1 MFVTRTPVKRRLGEI
16 PIVVAMLVA
25 LFAIEMPLASALH
38 DVFVSPT
45 SGLITTES
53 GLTAAFSVALTEPP
67 SGDVT
72 IGVSSSDTTEGTVST
87 AQLTFTT
94 TNWMDAQ
101 VVTVTGVDDLVDDG
115 DTAYTV
121 VLATAVGGGYD
132 GIDPTDV
139 TTINTDNDTAGITV
153 TPTTGLVT
161 TETRTTATFSVALNS
176 EPTANVS
183 IGVASSDTSEGTV
196 STAQLTFTTTNWSL
210 AQTVTVTGVDDFVDD
225 GDIVYTVIL
234 ATAAGGGYGTVDPDD
249 VSVTNTDNDT
259 AGFTVA
265 PTSGLVT
272 TEAGGVALFT
282 VALTSKPTGDVT
294 VAVTSSDTSE
304 GSVSPALLTFTT
316 ATWSAAQTVTVTGV
330 NDSVDDGDIGY
341 TVILGTATGG
351 GYDTIDPADGTVTNT
366 DNDTAGTTV
375 TPTSG
380 LVTTETG
387 TTATFTVALNTEPTA
402 NVSIGVTSSNTTE
415 GSVSPALLTFTT
427 TNWSVAQT
435 VTVTGVD
442 DLVDDG
448 DIGYTVIL
456 ATATGGGYDII
467 NPNDVTATN
476 TDNDTAGGGG
486 VVVTPPAGLVDT
498 SAACP
503 DSIATSG
510 FADLAGFDE
519 TTIQAINCIFG
530 YGISNGTS
538 DVNFTP
544 SGSVTRWQ
552 MALFLIR
559 QIQVHGLVL
568 PTATNQAFT
577 DLGSYN
583 QTTKDAIS
591 QLAQLGITQ
600 GTGNGTFSPGEAVSR
615 WEMALFLVRF
625 VAAVGVTMPDGSAS
639 AGFSDLSS
647 FTAETTA
654 AVDVLVELGIAAGTS
669 ATTFEPTNDVLR
681 WQMALFLTRVLAV
694 DGVVPS

>member
-1 MFVTRTPVKRRLGEI
+1 
-16 PIVVAMLVA
+16 
-25 LFAIEMPLASALH
+25 
-38 DVFVSPT
+38 
-45 SGLITTES
+45 LITTES
-53 GLTAAFSVALTEPP
+53 GLTATFSVALTEPP

-132 GIDPTDV
+132 GIEPTDV

-225 GDIVYTVIL
+225 GDIGYTVIL

-304 GSVSPALLTFTT
+304 GSVSPALLT
-316 ATWSAAQTVTVTGV
+316 SPLP
-330 NDSVDDGDIGY
+330 
-341 TVILGTATGG
+341 LGA
-351 GYDTIDPADGTVTNT
+351 P
-366 DNDTAGTTV
+366 
-375 TPTSG
+375 PR
-380 LVTTETG
+380 L
-387 TTATFTVALNTEPTA
+387 
-402 NVSIGVTSSNTTE
+402 
-415 GSVSPALLTFTT
+415 SP
-427 TNWSVAQT
+427 
-435 VTVTGVD
+435 
-442 DLVDDG
+442 
-448 DIGYTVIL
+448 
-456 ATATGGGYDII
+456 
-467 NPNDVTATN
+467 
-476 TDNDTAGGGG
+476 
-486 VVVTPPAGLVDT
+486 
-498 SAACP
+498 
-503 DSIATSG
+503 
-510 FADLAGFDE
+510 
-519 TTIQAINCIFG
+519 
-530 YGISNGTS
+530 
-538 DVNFTP
+538 
-544 SGSVTRWQ
+544 
-552 MALFLIR
+552 
-559 QIQVHGLVL
+559 
-568 PTATNQAFT
+568 
-577 DLGSYN
+577 
-583 QTTKDAIS
+583 
-591 QLAQLGITQ
+591 
-600 GTGNGTFSPGEAVSR
+600 
-615 WEMALFLVRF
+615 
-625 VAAVGVTMPDGSAS
+625 
-639 AGFSDLSS
+639 
-647 FTAETTA
+647 
-654 AVDVLVELGIAAGTS
+654 
-669 ATTFEPTNDVLR
+669 
-681 WQMALFLTRVLAV
+681 
-694 DGVVPS
+694 